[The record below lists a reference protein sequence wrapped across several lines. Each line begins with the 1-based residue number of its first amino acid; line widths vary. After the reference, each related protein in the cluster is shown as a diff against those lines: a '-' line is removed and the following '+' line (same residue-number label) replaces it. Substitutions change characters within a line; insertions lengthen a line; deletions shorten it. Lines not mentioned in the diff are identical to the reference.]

1 MKCALT
7 IPKMPRYTEMGMIK
21 VKHYFAN
28 LN

>member
-1 MKCALT
+1 MKCALA